1 MLLQSGLLGPQTLPL
16 LLVAAGIALSIA
28 EALAP
33 GAHFVVVG
41 VSLLGAGLVGLL
53 LGAAATPFVLAGL
66 VLLIGVVTLYGYR
79 ELDIYGG
86 KGQAQTSDS
95 SDLKG
100 QTARVTSR
108 VTPQEGEVKIENGGF
123 SPYYSARTIEGE
135 IPEGEEVL
143 VIDPG
148 GGNVVT
154 VESLGAVEGSLD
166 RQIERARAENARKEA
181 EEERPANVASD
192 AESEDAAA
200 ADADD
205 ATTEGD
211 DGETIPDDADTD
223 DDSSGSGWTARE
235 EAERET
241 ETETES
247 E

>member
-1 MLLQSGLLGPQTLPL
+1 MLLQSGLLGPETLPL

-53 LGAAATPFVLAGL
+53 LGPVATPFVLAGL
-66 VLLIGVVTLYGYR
+66 VLLFGIVTLYGYR

-86 KGQAQTSDS
+86 KGQDQTSSS

-108 VTPQEGEVKIENGGF
+108 VTPSEGEVKIDNGGF
-123 SPYYSARTIEGE
+123 NPYYSARTIEGE
-135 IPEGEEVL
+135 IPEGEEVM

-166 RQIERARAENARKEA
+166 RELERARAENARKA
-181 EEERPANVASD
+181 ADERPDDVLEDSETEGDPTADD
-192 AESEDAAA
+192 AES
-200 ADADD
+200 
-205 ATTEGD
+205 
-211 DGETIPDDADTD
+211 
-223 DDSSGSGWTARE
+223 DDSTDEDSGWTSRPDAEDE
-235 EAERET
+235 ETERET
-241 ETETES
+241 ETN
-247 E
+247 

>member
-1 MLLQSGLLGPQTLPL
+1 MLLQSGLLGPEMLPL

-53 LGAAATPFVLAGL
+53 IGSAATPFVLAGL
-66 VLLIGVVTLYGYR
+66 VLLFGIVTLYGYR

-86 KGQAQTSDS
+86 KGQAQTSSS

-108 VTPQEGEVKIENGGF
+108 VTPSEGEVKVDNGGF
-123 SPYYSARTIEGE
+123 NPYYSARTIEGE
-135 IPEGEEVL
+135 IPEGEEVM

-154 VESLGAVEGSLD
+154 VESLGAVEGSID
-166 RQIERARAENARKEA
+166 RELERARAENARKEA
-181 EEERPANVASD
+181 DERPDDVAED
-192 AESEDAAA
+192 AE
-200 ADADD
+200 
-205 ATTEGD
+205 TEGD
-211 DGETIPDDADTD
+211 PTSDDESDDSAD
-223 DDSSGSGWTARE
+223 DDSGWTSRPDAE
-235 EAERET
+235 DEGTERET
-241 ETETES
+241 EKN
-247 E
+247 

>member
-1 MLLQSGLLGPQTLPL
+1 MLLQSGLLGPEALPL

-53 LGAAATPFVLAGL
+53 LGPVATPFVLAGL
-66 VLLIGVVTLYGYR
+66 VLLFGIVTLYGYR
-79 ELDIYGG
+79 EFDIYGG

-95 SDLKG
+95 TDLKG

-108 VTPQEGEVKIENGGF
+108 VTPSEGEVKIENGGF

-135 IPEGEEVL
+135 IPEGEAVM

-166 RQIERARAENARKEA
+166 REIERARAENAEREV
-181 EEERPANVASD
+181 EGERPDDV
-192 AESEDAAA
+192 A
-200 ADADD
+200 ADETGRASADEEGSN
-205 ATTEGD
+205 TTDGAGSD
-211 DGETIPDDADTD
+211 DEP
-223 DDSSGSGWTARE
+223 
-235 EAERET
+235 EREW
-241 ETETES
+241 ETN
-247 E
+247 

>member
-1 MLLQSGLLGPQTLPL
+1 MLLQSGLLGPETLPL

-53 LGAAATPFVLAGL
+53 LGPVATPFVLAGL
-66 VLLIGVVTLYGYR
+66 VLLFGIVTLYGYR

-86 KGQAQTSDS
+86 KGQAQTSSS

-108 VTPQEGEVKIENGGF
+108 VTPSEGEVKIENGGF
-123 SPYYSARTIEGE
+123 NPYYSARTIEGE
-135 IPEGEEVL
+135 IPEGEEVM

-166 RQIERARAENARKEA
+166 RELERARAENAQE
-181 EEERPANVASD
+181 
-192 AESEDAAA
+192 A
-200 ADADD
+200 ADDGETDDPAEDD
-205 ATTEGD
+205 ATT
-211 DGETIPDDADTD
+211 DDAPTD
-223 DDSSGSGWTARE
+223 SGWTGRPDSTDADE
-235 EAERET
+235 ERET
-241 ETETES
+241 ETN
-247 E
+247 

>member
-1 MLLQSGLLGPQTLPL
+1 MLLQSGLLGPETLPL

-53 LGAAATPFVLAGL
+53 LGPVATPFVLAGL
-66 VLLIGVVTLYGYR
+66 VLLIGIVTLYGYR

-95 SDLKG
+95 TDLKG

-108 VTPQEGEVKIENGGF
+108 VTPSEGEVKIENGGF
-123 SPYYSARTIEGE
+123 NPYYSARSIEGE
-135 IPEGEEVL
+135 IAEGEEVM

-166 RQIERARAENARKEA
+166 RELERARAENAEREA
-181 EEERPANVASD
+181 EEGRSD
-192 AESEDAAA
+192 AV
-200 ADADD
+200 ADD
-205 ATTEGD
+205 
-211 DGETIPDDADTD
+211 PDDA
-223 DDSSGSGWTARE
+223 SER
-235 EAERET
+235 ERET
-241 ETETES
+241 N
-247 E
+247 

>member
-1 MLLQSGLLGPQTLPL
+1 MLLQSGLLGPETLPL

-53 LGAAATPFVLAGL
+53 LGPVATPFVLAGL
-66 VLLIGVVTLYGYR
+66 VLLFGIVTLYGYR

-108 VTPQEGEVKIENGGF
+108 VTPSEGEVKVDNGGF
-123 SPYYSARTIEGE
+123 NPYYSARTLEGE
-135 IPEGEEVL
+135 IPEGEEVM

-148 GGNVVT
+148 GGNVIT
-154 VESLGAVEGSLD
+154 VESLGAVEGSID
-166 RQIERARAENARKEA
+166 RELERARAENAREDA
-181 EEERPANVASD
+181 EDERPADVAED
-192 AESEDAAA
+192 AETEGDPT
-200 ADADD
+200 ADD
-205 ATTEGD
+205 AGSD
-211 DGETIPDDADTD
+211 
-223 DDSSGSGWTARE
+223 SGWTPRPDAADDTDE
-235 EAERET
+235 ERET
-241 ETETES
+241 ETN
-247 E
+247 

>member
-1 MLLQSGLLGPQTLPL
+1 MLLQSGLLDPSTLPL

-41 VSLLGAGLVGLL
+41 VSLLAAGLIGLL
-53 LGAAATPFVLAGL
+53 VPGLGGPFVLAAL
-66 VLLIGVVTLYGYR
+66 VLLFGIVTLYGYR

-108 VTPQEGEVKIENGGF
+108 VTPSEGEVKIDNGGF
-123 SPYYSARTIEGE
+123 NPYYSARTIDGE
-135 IPEGEEVL
+135 IPEGEEVM

-166 RQIERARAENARKEA
+166 REIERARAENARKDA
-181 EEERPANVASD
+181 AGERND
-192 AESEDAAA
+192 DTAA
-200 ADADD
+200 ADADAD
-205 ATTEGD
+205 S
-211 DGETIPDDADTD
+211 DAD
-223 DDSSGSGWTARE
+223 AE
-235 EAERET
+235 EEFERET
-241 ETETES
+241 E
-247 E
+247 

>member
-1 MLLQSGLLGPQTLPL
+1 MLLQSGLLGPETLPL

-53 LGAAATPFVLAGL
+53 LGPLATPFVLAGL
-66 VLLIGVVTLYGYR
+66 VLLIGTVTLYGYR

-86 KGQAQTSDS
+86 KGRAQTSSS

-108 VTPQEGEVKIENGGF
+108 VTPKEGEVKIDNGGF
-123 SPYYSARTIEGE
+123 NPYYSARTIEGE
-135 IPEGEEVL
+135 IPEGEEVM

-166 RQIERARAENARKEA
+166 RELERARAENARKEA
-181 EEERPANVASD
+181 
-192 AESEDAAA
+192 
-200 ADADD
+200 DD
-205 ATTEGD
+205 EN
-211 DGETIPDDADTD
+211 PDDVAEEDDRDTD
-223 DDSSGSGWTARE
+223 EGSGGPTDSGWTPRPDGEPDADE
-235 EAERET
+235 ERET
-241 ETETES
+241 EKN
-247 E
+247 